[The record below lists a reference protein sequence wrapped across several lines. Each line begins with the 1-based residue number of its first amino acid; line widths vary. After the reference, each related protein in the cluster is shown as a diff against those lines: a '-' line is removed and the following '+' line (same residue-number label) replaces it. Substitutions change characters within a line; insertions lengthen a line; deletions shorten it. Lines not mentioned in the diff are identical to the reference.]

1 MERAFVL
8 ADGNGARFLQEVGED
23 LGGLDLTSFCLH
35 VDLDEL
41 AETRRVHIA
50 RSLGIAEGLK

>member
-8 ADGNGARFLQEVGED
+8 ADGNGARFLQEVGKD
-23 LGGLDLTSFCLH
+23 LGGLDLTSLGLH

-41 AETRRVHIA
+41 AEA
-50 RSLGIAEGLK
+50 R